1 MKTKEEVR
9 EILGLAQLPDLEFM
23 QQLGAAGE
31 EETVAG
37 VPPVKGGGYTPE
49 EIRGEL
55 QEAKGVEEG
64 TPDYLA

>member
-1 MKTKEEVR
+1 M
-9 EILGLAQLPDLEFM
+9 GLAELPDLEFM
-23 QQLGAAGE
+23 ELLGAAGE

-37 VPPVKGGGYTPE
+37 VPPVEGGGYTPE

-55 QEAKGVEEG
+55 QEAEGVEED